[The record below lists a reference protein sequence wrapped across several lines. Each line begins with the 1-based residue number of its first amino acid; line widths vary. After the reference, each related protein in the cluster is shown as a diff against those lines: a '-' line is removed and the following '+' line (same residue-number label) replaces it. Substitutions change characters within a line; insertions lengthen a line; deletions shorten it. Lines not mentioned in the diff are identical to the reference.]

1 MRRVVLL
8 FAFALLALAG
18 CESTGGL
25 GERFKPAE
33 PQRQEYEVSLD
44 RVHESVRNALVF
56 MGFKV
61 TRANAAR
68 GTIEAVNA
76 VRADAQLRGASQVS
90 VKVRLEST
98 LDGGTVMEVWM
109 TEIVED
115 AFTGAGG
122 YGTRTPL
129 KASPLYDVLFR
140 ETERLLQTPEN

>member
-1 MRRVVLL
+1 MRRVVPL
-8 FAFALLALAG
+8 FLCAWLALAG
-18 CESTGGL
+18 CKSTGGL
-25 GERFKPAE
+25 GERFMPAE
-33 PQRQEYEVSLD
+33 PQRQEYESPLEW
-44 RVHESVRNALVF
+44 VHDSARNALEL

-61 TRANAAR
+61 TRSSVAR

-90 VKVRLEST
+90 VKVRLESS
-98 LDGGTVMEVWM
+98 LEGGTVMEVWM

>member
-1 MRRVVLL
+1 MRRVVS
-8 FAFALLALAG
+8 FFTCALLALAG
-18 CESTGGL
+18 CENTGGL

-33 PQRQEYEVSLD
+33 PQRQEYEASLE
-44 RVHESVRNALVF
+44 RVHASARNALVF

-61 TRANAAR
+61 TRASAAR

-140 ETERLLQTPEN
+140 ESERLLQTPEN